1 MFLAPIIRTSS
12 AYDLHGGWTVQV
24 PAAGRTMHHGKRLNL
39 VSFDGTG
46 RSRGL
51 GWAEHADRMETST
64 HKFGGEI
71 TVISKAR
78 NRRIILK

>member
-1 MFLAPIIRTSS
+1 
-12 AYDLHGGWTVQV
+12 
-24 PAAGRTMHHGKRLNL
+24 MHHGKRLNL